1 MDQTELN
8 ELLADAEAYFG
19 VGEVDAAADV
29 LLEGLDRY
37 GPSSAAADRIYTSL
51 GGLCCSFWGN
61 RKFAEGNAV
70 TTRVVDEVAKRLGL
84 VVDPALK
91 DVYVT
96 ACVATGSTPFP
107 LNRLSRHQNL
117 IKIFLEVPRDVRGD
131 IAECGC
137 ARGLSS
143 LELCLAAK
151 TVDPNWTGEGFHIF
165 DSFKGLSEPTEQD
178 RRFDASGPDEAFLAA
193 NMAAGRYAFPLDL
206 VARNLHRDFPHVQ
219 LHPGWIPEIFL
230 EEPDRTYRF
239 VHIDVDLYQPTMDSL
254 RYFFPRMAAGGVII
268 TDDYNWPG
276 AKAAFDEFCGE
287 QGLELI
293 ATETSQAF
301 LRKPAGGT
309 SHKA

>member
-29 LLEGLDRY
+29 LLEGLDRF
-37 GPSSAAADRIYTSL
+37 GPSSTAADRIYTSL
-51 GGLCCSFWGN
+51 GGLCCSFWSN
-61 RKFAEGNAV
+61 QKFAEGKAV

-84 VVDPALK
+84 VVDPAFK
-91 DVYVT
+91 DMYVT

-107 LNRLSRHQNL
+107 LNRLFRHQNL
-117 IKIFLEVPRDVRGD
+117 IKIFLGMPRDVSGD

-143 LELCLAAK
+143 LELCLAAR
-151 TVDPNWTGEGFHIF
+151 TVDPNWTGDGFHVF
-165 DSFKGLSEPTEQD
+165 DSFKGLSEPTEKD
-178 RRFDASGPDEAFLAA
+178 KRFDESDPVGAFLSA
-193 NMAAGRYAFPLDL
+193 NMAAGRYAFPAEL
-206 VARNLHRDFPHVQ
+206 VAGNLHREFPFVR
-219 LHPGWIPEIFL
+219 LHPGWIPQIFS
-230 EEPDRTYRF
+230 EQPDRTYRF

-254 RYFFPRMAAGGVII
+254 RYFFPRLAAGGVII

-287 QGLELI
+287 QGLDLF

-301 LRKPAGGT
+301 LRKPADGT
-309 SHKA
+309 SRNA